1 MNEFPSH
8 DPSTPA
14 DNTTPDVPAPTAGA
28 AHFTAARDNKGRFMK
43 GNPGGPGNPFARQVA
58 MLRSVL
64 VNTVRP
70 EDMKRI
76 AQDLVVQAKFG
87 NMEALKLLFL
97 YVLGKP
103 AQAVNPDTL
112 DIEEWRQIFQPIP
125 QIMREVPE
133 TLMALSAEKAC
144 DMAQATQP
152 AAHRALK
159 NALKMPTEQFEQMTA
174 ESKTEQ
180 PEQPQTGA
188 EPAPSPSPNGGSRRP
203 RPLPPWLLKIAARM
217 RLAKPRGK
225 RRRGK

>member
-1 MNEFPSH
+1 MSRPRPLAH
-8 DPSTPA
+8 
-14 DNTTPDVPAPTAGA
+14 

-144 DMAQATQP
+144 DLAQATQQT
-152 AAHRALK
+152 AHRALK
-159 NALKMPTEQFEQMTA
+159 NALKMPSEQFEQVA
-174 ESKTEQ
+174 SESATEEAVR
-180 PEQPQTGA
+180 PSTPDAAPAGEA
-188 EPAPSPSPNGGSRRP
+188 PAPSPSPNGGIRRP
-203 RPLPPWLLKIAARM
+203 RPLPPWLVKIAARM
-217 RLAKPRGK
+217 RLAVRKRKGK

>member
-14 DNTTPDVPAPTAGA
+14 DNATPDVPAPTAGA

-133 TLMALSAEKAC
+133 TLEALSAEKAC
-144 DMAQATQP
+144 DLAQAAQP
-152 AAHRALK
+152 KTNKRLK
-159 NALKMPTEQFEQMTA
+159 NALKMPIEEIEKMAKEVPIDENA
-174 ESKTEQ
+174 EKEGPT
-180 PEQPQTGA
+180 
-188 EPAPSPSPNGGSRRP
+188 PSPNGGARRP
-203 RPLPPWLLKIAARM
+203 RPLPPWLAKIAARLHASA
-217 RLAKPRGK
+217 RLSAKK
-225 RRRGK
+225 RRRYP